1 MRRVFA
7 IRGRGNRVPQLK
19 SGGQLT
25 ALLFPVCAAMA
36 AAVQALAAEIPS
48 AGETA
53 LLDEMPVVISATRLR
68 QPLDETPVS
77 VTVIDRAMIEA
88 SGMLEAAE
96 LLRLVPGFQVGRSAY
111 DPAIAVTAH
120 GQSSAYPERLQ
131 VLVDGRSVYSSGF
144 SSVDWNNLGV
154 ALEDIDRIEVVRG
167 PSSPV
172 YGANAFTGAVNIIT
186 RQPFQDRGWTVRAAG
201 GDANTRSGLMRY
213 AGSAGALDYR
223 VSVTYDASDGFEG
236 VNDGERLD
244 GVSFRGVYEPGARDR
259 LDIQL
264 GYNGGEMGRGY
275 PYPPEPNRDVERH
288 YQYLR
293 WSRVPG
299 AGREG
304 YLQLY
309 HNYQRDREVLRDL
322 TYTCGNCLLEGLTYD
337 NGAHDHAA
345 ERFDVEGQYQVA
357 TGARLRLLAGAGLR
371 LDRFRS
377 ELLTGREDFVDNL
390 GARLFAQAEYRLGE
404 RWLLNAGAMLE
415 SSDIMDPEISPRL
428 GLTYRAADR
437 HSFRIGWA
445 RAVRSPSLL
454 NNNWDKTYT
463 DTRTGP
469 ERLDW
474 FSNTIYVTPQPLDP
488 ERLEIIEAGYFGQWL
503 DGRLTTDVRLFHQRI
518 RDEIWIWSDV
528 DYPECIVVV
537 DGTCYGDGARVG
549 DNGWGTDTTGLEL
562 DLRYR
567 PAGGG
572 FLSLAYALADADSD
586 TRLGGAPEPGVNT
599 VRDRNADLGTP
610 RHTLSLL
617 AGYPLPGGLEA
628 SLGYYYVSEMGW
640 YGDGDRVDPYR
651 RLDLRLAREFPVGA
665 TRGKIE
671 LIGQNLDGEDREFS
685 SGNRLGARVFLRAT
699 LELD

>member
-1 MRRVFA
+1 MRQA
-7 IRGRGNRVPQLK
+7 GPNPEHVP
-19 SGGQLT
+19 
-25 ALLFPVCAAMA
+25 A
-36 AAVQALAAEIPS
+36 AASSRVLGVGLAVLLLGTLTGAAAEPAEPRDDRAS
-48 AGETA
+48 GEAA

-88 SGMLEAAE
+88 SGMLEVAE

-120 GQSSAYPERLQ
+120 GQSSAYPQRLQ
-131 VLVDGRSVYSSGF
+131 VQVDGRSVYSSVL

-154 ALEDIDRIEVVRG
+154 ALEDIERIEVVRG

-172 YGANAFTGAVNIIT
+172 YGANAFIGAVNIIT

-454 NNNWDKTYT
+454 DNNWDKTYT

-474 FSNTIYVTPQPLDP
+474 FANSEFITPASLDP
-488 ERLEIIEAGYFGQWL
+488 ERLQILEAGYFGQWL
-503 DGRLTTDVRLFHQRI
+503 EGRLTTDVRVFHQRI
-518 RDEIWIWSDV
+518 RDEIWLWRDP
-528 DYPECIVVV
+528 DYPECALLV
-537 DGTCYGDGARVG
+537 GGNCLGDGAYLS
-549 DNGWGTDTTGLEL
+549 DNGWGTDTTGIEL
-562 DLRYR
+562 DLKYR
-567 PAGGG
+567 PGSRG
-572 FLSLAYALADADSD
+572 FLSLAYALANAESD
-586 TRLGGAPEPGVNT
+586 TLRGGAAVPGVNPA
-599 VRDRNADLGTP
+599 RDANADVGTP
-610 RHTLSLL
+610 RHTFGMLGS
-617 AGYPLPGGLEA
+617 YRLPGGVEA

-640 YGDGDRVDPYR
+640 YGDGRVDPYR

-685 SGNRLGARVFLRAT
+685 ADNRLGARLFLRFSMKM
-699 LELD
+699 D